1 MKKSSIL
8 KLKTDTDVLEGHAPC
23 AEYLEGLVADL
34 LLNPAE
40 LDQSAQEL
48 LLNEIESKVTDDE
61 NNMLKII
68 RDKKEVMETLEA
80 ANAQAAPGTDG
91 ITSLFYKVCWDFM
104 GDALTDVV
112 KAKFL
117 GEILP
122 ASK

>member
-1 MKKSSIL
+1 M
-8 KLKTDTDVLEGHAPC
+8 
-23 AEYLEGLVADL
+23 

-40 LDQSAQEL
+40 LDISSQGI
-48 LLNEIESKVTDDE
+48 LLNEIESKVTDDD
-61 NNMLKII
+61 NNMLKMIP
-68 RDKKEVMETLEA
+68 DKKEVFETLEA

-117 GEILP
+117 GERLP
-122 ASK
+122 ASMRTSMMVFGSKPKKLQSIFN